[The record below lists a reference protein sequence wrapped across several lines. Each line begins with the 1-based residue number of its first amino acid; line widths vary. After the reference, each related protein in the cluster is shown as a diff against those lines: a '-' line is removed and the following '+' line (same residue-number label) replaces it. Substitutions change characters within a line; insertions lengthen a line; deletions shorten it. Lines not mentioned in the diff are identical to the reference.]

1 MQSMMRYPGG
11 DLAILGAETYPDPLA
26 QTRARSRLT
35 RQSRST
41 VASQRPEEGGP
52 RKRPRLQEEEVGT
65 REKDETKRAR
75 GRPRL
80 DVSDQTAADRRR
92 TQIRLAQRAYR
103 NRKET
108 TIQTLEKQVE
118 SLQQVNREMSNAFME
133 FHDSVVASGLLDNS
147 TELGRQLLATKKR
160 FITITQ
166 AGGDDIDAND
176 HHEGR
181 RRGSTST
188 TESIGSHRRRKEPLQ
203 PESQRNSPEHATEP
217 SATKSPP
224 QLYPGLTI
232 THEPI
237 SQSYLTTA
245 PATDLS
251 LSIPTTSQA
260 AEFLPTT
267 TAPSISKAFD
277 FATIDFDLDFLS
289 QQPLAQLHPTVP
301 SPYSTLPT
309 PFSYASHETTFGRR
323 YQRFAVE
330 RAHMLV
336 TMPNPPLDQLNRTF
350 GFCFLFESPDMIFQR
365 TCRAIARRAGESLY
379 NWQYPFYHLGGAGT
393 HNLHQ
398 SGPGGPLN
406 STLTP
411 EAGMKMQLNLQ
422 VGNQGTIDVLK
433 PHAELTA
440 GFAMGPFPPA
450 VNSARDNFLDKD
462 MKMYLPGFEGTYY
475 DCDEVE
481 FYFHQRGVV
490 IPPGADSY
498 TVEIYPAQFGVG
510 GSAGAGWGEGP
521 GGPPESGSGSL
532 EELDLAYLDS
542 LGGQNC
548 DAPTTAAY
556 VESLPS
562 SMDFSSNSIISDD
575 PPLFGYQQQ
584 QQQQHCTTTTT
595 NKPLS
600 TGAPQQANDSFE
612 FSEVSPDNNS
622 KNMFNLSSRSS
633 ESSSRSATENTT
645 TTTTTTTTS
654 FDQPLPVPPKQPQQ
668 MWNQRML
675 VTIDVNQ
682 LVNELT
688 ERAICLGR
696 TPGIRVEEINAA
708 FWKSLSMAVTL

>member
-1 MQSMMRYPGG
+1 MTSMMRYPGD
-11 DLAILGAETYPDPLA
+11 DLAILGVETYPGPLA

-35 RQSRST
+35 CPSRST
-41 VASQRPEEGGP
+41 VASQQPEEGGP

-118 SLQQVNREMSNAFME
+118 TLQQLNREMSNAFME
-133 FHDSVVASGLLDNS
+133 FHDFAVASGLLDNS
-147 TELGRQLLATKKR
+147 TELGRQLLATRKR

-166 AGGDDIDAND
+166 AGGDDVDAND
-176 HHEGR
+176 HHEEGR

-188 TESIGSHRRRKEPLQ
+188 TESIGSHRRRKKTLQ
-203 PESQRNSPEHATEP
+203 PESQRNPPEYATEP
-217 SATKSPP
+217 SATESPP

-232 THEPI
+232 NQEPV

-245 PATDLS
+245 PGTNLS
-251 LSIPTTSQA
+251 VSIPTTSQA
-260 AEFLPTT
+260 AEFLQTT
-267 TAPSISKAFD
+267 TAPSNPKAFD
-277 FATIDFDLDFLS
+277 FATIDFDLDFLT
-289 QQPLAQLHPTVP
+289 QQPLAQPHPPIP
-301 SPYSTLPT
+301 SPYSSLPT
-309 PFSYASHETTFGRR
+309 PLSYASHETTFGRR
-323 YQRFAVE
+323 YQRFAIE

-365 TCRAIARRAGESLY
+365 TCRAIARRTGESLY

-406 STLTP
+406 STLAP
-411 EAGMKMQLNLQ
+411 EAGMRMQLGLQ

-433 PHAELTA
+433 PHTELTA

-450 VNSARDNFLDKD
+450 VNHARDNFLDKE

-510 GSAGAGWGEGP
+510 GSGGEGP
-521 GGPPESGSGSL
+521 GGPPGSGSGPL
-532 EELDLAYLDS
+532 EALDLACLDS
-542 LGGQNC
+542 AFSQIC
-548 DAPTTAAY
+548 DPPTTAAY

-584 QQQQHCTTTTT
+584 QQHCTMTTS
-595 NKPLS
+595 KPLS
-600 TGAPQQANDSFE
+600 TGVPQQANDSFD
-612 FSEVSPDNNS
+612 FSEVSPDNNG
-622 KNMFNLSSRSS
+622 NIMFKLSSTSS
-633 ESSSRSATENTT
+633 ESSSRSAPEDT

-688 ERAICLGR
+688 ERAVCLGR

>member
-1 MQSMMRYPGG
+1 MKPMMRYPGG
-11 DLAILGAETYPDPLA
+11 DLAILGVEAYPDPLA
-26 QTRARSRLT
+26 QARARSRLT

-41 VASQRPEEGGP
+41 VTSQRPEEGGP

-80 DVSDQTAADRRR
+80 DVNDKTAADRRR

-108 TIQTLEKQVE
+108 TVQTLEKQVE
-118 SLQQVNREMSNAFME
+118 SLRQVNREMRNAFME
-133 FHDSVVASGLLDNS
+133 FHDFAVASGLLDNS
-147 TELGRQLLATKKR
+147 TELGRQLLAAKKR

-166 AGGDDIDAND
+166 ASGDDIDADD
-176 HHEGR
+176 HHEEGW

-203 PESQRNSPEHATEP
+203 PESQRNSPEYAMEP
-217 SATKSPP
+217 SATESPP

-232 THEPI
+232 TDEPI
-237 SQSYLTTA
+237 SQSNLTTA

-251 LSIPTTSQA
+251 LSIPTTSHA

-277 FATIDFDLDFLS
+277 FATIDFDLDFLT
-289 QQPLAQLHPTVP
+289 QQSLAQLHPPIP
-301 SPYSTLPT
+301 SPYSSLPS
-309 PFSYASHETTFGRR
+309 PLSYASHETTFGRR

-393 HNLHQ
+393 HNFHQ

-406 STLTP
+406 STLAS
-411 EAGMKMQLNLQ
+411 EAGTRMPLGLQ
-422 VGNQGTIDVLK
+422 VGNQGTIDLLK

-450 VNSARDNFLDKD
+450 VNSARDNFLDKE

-510 GSAGAGWGEGP
+510 GSGGEGP
-521 GGPPESGSGSL
+521 GGPPGSGSGPL
-532 EELDLAYLDS
+532 KELDLAYLDS

-548 DAPTTAAY
+548 DPPTTAAY

-575 PPLFGYQQQ
+575 LPLFGYQQQ

-600 TGAPQQANDSFE
+600 TGAPQQANDSFD

-622 KNMFNLSSRSS
+622 NNMFNLSSRSS

-645 TTTTTTTTS
+645 TITTTTNTTTS